1 LYSQSNDQPTASLSQ
16 LEEERRLAAERQ
28 EAERQR
34 EIAERLRRRRDYKD
48 IEGEEME
55 DYDPV
60 ADNNSLQDESQENDV
75 IDPIVLPIPAF
86 GSVGSVKNDRDSTVK
101 WLRQITPR
109 AGGDSVIGHGSL
121 AESQVRIANNKSPVY
136 DKAEGYSSVP
146 GNPEDYLARSSA
158 SYSDTNAMHNKE

>member
-1 LYSQSNDQPTASLSQ
+1 
-16 LEEERRLAAERQ
+16 
-28 EAERQR
+28 
-34 EIAERLRRRRDYKD
+34 
-48 IEGEEME
+48 ME

-121 AESQVRIANNKSPVY
+121 AES
-136 DKAEGYSSVP
+136 
-146 GNPEDYLARSSA
+146 
-158 SYSDTNAMHNKE
+158 

>member
-1 LYSQSNDQPTASLSQ
+1 
-16 LEEERRLAAERQ
+16 
-28 EAERQR
+28 
-34 EIAERLRRRRDYKD
+34 
-48 IEGEEME
+48 ME

-109 AGGDSVIGHGSL
+109 AGGDSVIGHCSL